1 MDLRNKIITSEY
13 VAHGHPDKL
22 ADIISDSILQEIY
35 NQDENARAG
44 IETMVK
50 DNVVV
55 LGGEVKTT
63 AVVDY
68 ESIVRNVFENDVKYP
83 PNHNLTPDNIKI
95 INLIGQ
101 QSPEISAMVDK
112 EDGEIGAGDQG
123 FCVGY
128 ASSETDVMMPLG
140 AYLAKKICQR
150 VAYPGYGPDAKSQVV
165 VEYDNEGKALIKN
178 ILVSVLHTNHEIDI
192 VRHFVM
198 DDIQW
203 ELSAFPDNFND
214 DTIIQIN
221 PYGEWTIGGPIADCG
236 LTGRKIVVDHY
247 GGYCN
252 VGGGNHWGKDM
263 SKVDRSGAYMAR
275 LIAKTIVSARGL
287 CDNAKV
293 ELAYIIGQPEPCAF
307 NIEMDKNTHLV
318 PAIKEFFSQEF
329 DLTPSGIIKQFGRDL
344 NFKFYAKN
352 GAFGYDNI
360 DAMKFHLPWEHTIW
374 CSELLD
380 YLKEKGLI

>member
-1 MDLRNKIITSEY
+1 MDLRNKIVTSEY

-68 ESIVRNVFENDVKYP
+68 ETIVRNVFENDVKYP
-83 PNHNLTPDNIKI
+83 SNHNLTPDNIKI

-128 ASSETDVMMPLG
+128 ASSETSVMMPLG

-150 VAYPGYGPDAKSQVV
+150 VAYHGYGPDAKSQVV

-203 ELSAFPDNFND
+203 VLSEFPDNFNEPPAISS
-214 DTIIQIN
+214 T
-221 PYGEWTIGGPIADCG
+221 
-236 LTGRKIVVDHY
+236 LT
-247 GGYCN
+247 
-252 VGGGNHWGKDM
+252 
-263 SKVDRSGAYMAR
+263 
-275 LIAKTIVSARGL
+275 
-287 CDNAKV
+287 V
-293 ELAYIIGQPEPCAF
+293 ELVLASVGVICAPVSWFIG
-307 NIEMDKNTHLV
+307 
-318 PAIKEFFSQEF
+318 
-329 DLTPSGIIKQFGRDL
+329 
-344 NFKFYAKN
+344 
-352 GAFGYDNI
+352 
-360 DAMKFHLPWEHTIW
+360 
-374 CSELLD
+374 ELLPSSD
-380 YLKEKGLI
+380 IESSSIFIVGSLYL

>member
-1 MDLRNKIITSEY
+1 MELKNKIVTSEY

-35 NQDENARAG
+35 NQDENARTG

-68 ESIVRNVFENDVKYP
+68 ESIVRKVFESDVKYP
-83 PNHNLTPDNIKI
+83 WNHNLTPDNIKI

-101 QSPEISAMVDK
+101 QSSEISTMVDK
-112 EDGEIGAGDQG
+112 ENGEIGAGDQG

-140 AYLAKKICQR
+140 AYLAKAICQR
-150 VAYPGYGPDAKSQVV
+150 VASGGFGPDAKTQVV

-178 ILVSVLHTNHEIDI
+178 VLVSALHTNYSIDY
-192 VRHFVM
+192 VRHCVT
-198 DDIQW
+198 DDIKMA
-203 ELSAFPDNFND
+203 LSKFPDNFND
-214 DTIIQIN
+214 DTVFQVN
-221 PYGEWTIGGPIADCG
+221 PYGEWSIGGPIADCG

-252 VGGGNHWGKDM
+252 VGGGAHCGKDM

-275 LIAKTIVSARGL
+275 LIAKTIVSSRGL

-293 ELAYIIGQPEPCAF
+293 ELSYIIGQPEPCAF

-318 PAIKEFFSQEF
+318 PAIKEFFNQRF

-360 DAMKFHLPWEHTIW
+360 DAMKFNLPWEHTIW

-380 YLKEKGLI
+380 YLKKKELI